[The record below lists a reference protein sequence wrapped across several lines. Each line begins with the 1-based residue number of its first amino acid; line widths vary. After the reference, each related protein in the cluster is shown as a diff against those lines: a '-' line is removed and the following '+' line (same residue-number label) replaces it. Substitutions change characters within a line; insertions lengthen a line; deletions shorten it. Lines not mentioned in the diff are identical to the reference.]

1 MGYNNHMN
9 GEIITYPLTK
19 AQKSILII
27 EKFHSGTSFV
37 NACATV
43 RIKENLDYGLLS
55 EAINL
60 ILERNEALRA
70 RIIFDAEPTQYFA
83 PYQQQTFEL
92 LDFSDAEKDYHSWE
106 KSISRRPFTFY
117 DLDLFYFALIKFGDS
132 DGAFYLKCH
141 HINVDAWSVISFV
154 NELLR
159 YYCSLKEGI
168 HPEDRNKKSFVEH
181 IADEQ
186 KYLTSPKFLKDKAF
200 WKDIIAKITDP
211 NLFEKRKTNNTTAR
225 RKSYDLP
232 LEVSMMV
239 NRYCT
244 EYRVSPFIIYASILA
259 IFFWKTKGKEVIVI
273 GAPFLNRSGIKEK
286 NTVGMFLNNLPFV
299 IEIDSSCTYRTF
311 LNNLSSEWMKL
322 LRHGRYPYVN
332 ILKEYREAH
341 EITGRLND
349 ITLSFQN
356 AVFDVE
362 NINFD
367 TEWHFHDEE
376 VNPLSITINDRESKG
391 TYHLDYDFAI
401 DILEEE
407 IEAINKGLLNL
418 LKQSM
423 DNPDKNIGSLNIL
436 SEAEEQIINKFNHTD
451 IPYPSHKTIVHLFQ
465 EQVKNN
471 PDSIALV
478 FNDEELTYG
487 ELDIKSS
494 ILAGFLKS
502 NGVRQEEIV
511 GLRVRRSFDLVI
523 GIIGILKAGAAYLPL
538 DPDYPRER
546 VLYMLQDSK
555 CSIVLTNCPDGFID
569 DIEEINLQTPDIWQR
584 DISNFEYNYTGIS
597 SDLAYVIYTSG
608 STGLPKGVMVEHRA
622 LNNFVHTIT
631 QAVDL
636 SSYKTVIS
644 LTTLSFD
651 IFFLETILPIL
662 MGMKV
667 VIASDSNHN
676 DPSSLIGLIKKHKV
690 EVLQATPTRMKT
702 ILNESSGSTAL
713 QELFLILIG
722 GEAFSES
729 LLPILLRTTKAKIY
743 NMYGPTETTIWS
755 TTKRLD
761 NAGKI
766 TIGKPIGN
774 TKIHILDK
782 YFMPL
787 PIGVSGEI
795 FVSGEG
801 LARGYL
807 NKPELTDRS
816 FFNVAFISETR
827 IYKTGDI
834 GKWLPN
840 GEIEYIGRND
850 SQVKIRGFRIELGEI
865 EKCLL
870 KLDDVKEA
878 VVISNQ
884 SNSERNYLCA
894 YLTGTE
900 KVSIPQLREHLS
912 KYLPDYMIPARFA
925 WLPSLPQTLNGKVN
939 RQTLPKINEI
949 EGYRAHKY
957 EAPRNTIEQILTQVW
972 SEVLEGKQIGID
984 DDFFTLGGDSLAI
997 LEILSGVVQNNW
1009 KLTAQDFYEYPTI
1022 RQLSSVIIKGTQKKH
1037 GTITKEMNDNSL
1049 VIKDAFKS
1057 QIPYQPMNNEN
1068 ILLTGASGFLGIHLL
1083 RELLENTSG
1092 KIYCLMRGQDAER
1105 RLSDLFTHYFPHISK
1120 DHLYNRVIVINGDIS
1135 TKQFGLSNQEYLQL
1149 QEEVSSVIHSAA
1161 MVKHYGP
1168 YNEFEKVNVKGTQE
1182 VIEFCI
1188 NSSKHL
1194 GFISTTSVSGNYM
1207 NSKEKK
1213 KVFDENDL
1221 YIGQDYMN
1229 NVYVRSKFEAE
1240 YQILKAV
1247 ENGLKATIFRVGV
1260 LTGRYSDGVF
1270 QHNIEENAF
1279 YRKLK
1284 SIFEISYLPGNIF
1297 EEYIEFT
1304 PVDYCADAIV
1314 QILMDDLRQ
1323 RRVYHIFNH
1332 KVIRIRDFIDILKPY
1347 GIKVV
1352 EVTSNNFSDIIS
1364 KLSTTNEGK
1373 QMISGIVSDVIAQ
1386 GGLSFSSGVIVDSTS
1401 SLNDLRK
1408 LDFDWPE
1415 ITAEYLG
1422 KVVTHMKK
1430 KEFLKSII

>member
-1 MGYNNHMN
+1 MN
-9 GEIITYPLTK
+9 RERIIYPLTK

-27 EKFHSGTSFV
+27 EKFYSGTSFV

-43 RIKENLDYGLLS
+43 RINESLDYELLS
-55 EAINL
+55 KAINL

-70 RIIFDAEPTQYFA
+70 RVILDAEPAQYFA

-92 LDFSDAEKDYHSWE
+92 LDFSNNEEDYHSWE
-106 KSISRRPFTFY
+106 KNISRIPFHFY
-117 DLDLFYFALIKFGDS
+117 DSDLFYFALIKFSDS
-132 DGAFYLKCH
+132 NGAFYIKCH

-159 YYCSLKEGI
+159 YYCSLKEDI
-168 HPEDRNKKSFVEH
+168 HPEDRNKKSFIDH

-186 KYLTSPKFLKDKAF
+186 KYLTSSRFLKDKAF

-211 NLFEKRKTNNTTAR
+211 NLFEKRKTNNTSAR

-239 NRYCT
+239 NRYCA
-244 EYRVSPFIIYASILA
+244 EHRVSPFIIYASILA

-311 LNNLSSEWMKL
+311 LNNLTSEWMKL
-322 LRHGRYPYVN
+322 LRHGSYPYVN

-356 AVFDVE
+356 ARFDVQ
-362 NINFD
+362 NIDFD

-401 DILEEE
+401 DILEED

-418 LKQSM
+418 LTQSM
-423 DNPDKNIGSLNIL
+423 DNPDKNIGRLNIL
-436 SEAEEQIINKFNHTD
+436 SEAEEQIINKFNNTYLA
-451 IPYPSHKTIVHLFQ
+451 YPSDKTIVHLFQ
-465 EQVKNN
+465 EQVKKTPN
-471 PDSIALV
+471 DIALI
-478 FNDEELTYG
+478 FDDQELTYR
-487 ELDIKSS
+487 ELDVRSS
-494 ILAGFLKS
+494 QLARFLKS
-502 NGVRQEEIV
+502 KGVKKEEIV
-511 GLRVRRSFDLVI
+511 GLRVQRSFDLVI
-523 GIIGILKAGAAYLPL
+523 GILGILKVGAAYLPI

-546 VLYMLQDSK
+546 VLYMLRDSS
-555 CSIVLTNCPDGFID
+555 CSIVLTNCSDRID
-569 DIEEINLQTPDIWQR
+569 EVEEIDLQISDIRQR
-584 DISNFEYNYTGIS
+584 DISDLEYSGIS

-622 LNNFVHTIT
+622 INNFVHTIT

-636 SSYKTVIS
+636 SSYKTIIS

-662 MGMKV
+662 IGMKV

-676 DPSSLIGLIKKHKV
+676 DPSSLLGLIKQHKV

-702 ILNESSGSTAL
+702 LLNESGGSTVL
-713 QELFLILIG
+713 RELSLILIG
-722 GEAFSES
+722 GEAFPELLLTS
-729 LLPILLRTTKAKIY
+729 LQRSTKAKIY

-761 NAGKI
+761 NAKKV

-774 TKIHILDK
+774 TKVYILDK
-782 YFMPL
+782 YLMPL
-787 PIGVSGEI
+787 PIGVPGEI
-795 FVSGEG
+795 FISGAG

-807 NKPELTDRS
+807 NKPELTDKN
-816 FFNVAFISETR
+816 FLNVAFIPENK

-850 SQVKIRGFRIELGEI
+850 SQVKLRGFRIELGEI

-870 KLDDVKEA
+870 KLDGVKEA

-884 SNSERNYLCA
+884 GNSERNYLCA

-900 KVSIPQLREHLS
+900 KASIPQLREHLS

-939 RQTLPKINEI
+939 RQALPKINEI
-949 EGYRAHKY
+949 EGYPENKY
-957 EAPRNTIEQILTQVW
+957 VAPRNTIEQILAQVW

-1022 RQLSSVIIKGTQKKH
+1022 RKLSSVIIKGPQNNHHTL
-1037 GTITKEMNDNSL
+1037 IEELNDNL
-1049 VIKDAFKS
+1049 VIKDALNQQMS
-1057 QIPYQPMNNEN
+1057 YQPMHNEN

-1083 RELLENTSG
+1083 RELLENISG
-1092 KIYCLMRGQDAER
+1092 KVYCLMRGQDAER
-1105 RLSDLFTHYFPHISK
+1105 RLSDLFNHYFPHLSK
-1120 DHLYNRVIVINGDIS
+1120 EHIYNRVIVINGDIS

-1149 QEEVSSVIHSAA
+1149 EDKVSSVIHSAA

-1168 YNEFEKVNVKGTQE
+1168 YSEFEKVNVKGTEE
-1182 VIEFCI
+1182 VIGFCTD
-1188 NSSKHL
+1188 SGKHL
-1194 GFISTTSVSGNYM
+1194 SFISTISVSGNYM
-1207 NSKEKK
+1207 CSNGSK
-1213 KVFDENDL
+1213 KVFNENDL
-1221 YIGQDYMN
+1221 YIGQDYRN

-1240 YQILKAV
+1240 HQILKAV
-1247 ENGLKATIFRVGV
+1247 ENGLKATIFRIGI

-1279 YRKLK
+1279 YRRLK
-1284 SIFEISYLPGNIF
+1284 SIFEITYLPENIF
-1297 EEYIEFT
+1297 EEYLEFT
-1304 PVDYCADAIV
+1304 PVDYCADSIV
-1314 QILMDDLRQ
+1314 RILMNDLGKQ
-1323 RRVYHIFNH
+1323 RIYHIFNH
-1332 KVIRIRDFIDILKPY
+1332 KIIKVRDFINVLQPY
-1347 GIKVV
+1347 GIN
-1352 EVTSNNFSDIIS
+1352 VTQATSGEFLDIVN

-1373 QMISGIVSDVIAQ
+1373 QIISGIVSDIIVQ
-1386 GGLSFSSGVIVDSTS
+1386 GGLSFSSEVIIDSTI
-1401 SLNDLRK
+1401 SLIDLRK

-1430 KEFLKSII
+1430 MGFLKSVKNIC